1 MARFLWLAARHED
14 RAAGVAPGW
23 LAIAVPAAWLPFG
36 LSQAGF
42 SWSALLALVA
52 GILLFAVTRPLQCAL
67 PAWHGPAQSRVIFS
81 QLARWR
87 PALSGRAGA
96 MLRGF
101 SMRLAESR
109 QQQGAAIMQG
119 ALAGLLW
126 LALFAIL
133 LSTLVLSA

>member
-1 MARFLWLAARHED
+1 MLNVLLIILILLVVTRAFGELAE
-14 RAAGVAPGW
+14 RAA
-23 LAIAVPAAWLPFG
+23 LPALVG
-36 LSQAGF
+36 E
-42 SWSALLALVA
+42 LVA